1 MKKVIAVLLVVLMC
15 MAVFAG
21 CSKKDVTDWE
31 YIEDK
36 GELVVGITYYEPM
49 NYKDENGE
57 LVGFDTEFTKAVCEK
72 LGVTPVFQEIEWEQ
86 KETELKSK
94 AIDAIWN
101 GLTVTEERKE
111 NMAFSENYL
120 VNKQVVVIN
129 KANAEKFA
137 TVADMAGATTA
148 AEKGSAGETAITAS
162 AELSQGE
169 FVGVSAQKDVLMEL
183 KAGTVEVGVLDY
195 TLATAMVNDDTDY
208 SDLMVVEGIELTNE
222 EYAIGLRLE
231 DTELL
236 AKVNAAIEELA
247 ADGTLKAIAEKYGVA
262 DILAF

>member
-1 MKKVIAVLLVVLMC
+1 MKKVIAMLLAVLML
-15 MAVFAG
+15 AVVFTG
-21 CSKKDVTDWE
+21 CGKKDLADWE
-31 YIEDK
+31 YIKDK
-36 GELVVGITYYEPM
+36 KEIVVGMTLYEPM
-49 NYKDENGE
+49 NYYDENGE
-57 LVGFDTEFTKAVCEK
+57 LIGFDTEFTLALCEK
-72 LGVTPVFQEIEWEQ
+72 LGVEAKFQEIEWEQ

-94 AIDAIWN
+94 AIDVIWN
-101 GLTVTEERKE
+101 GLTVTEDRKE
-111 NMAFSENYL
+111 NMAFSKSYL

-129 KANAEKFA
+129 KANADKFA
-137 TVADMAGATTA
+137 TLADMAGATTA

-162 AELSQGE
+162 AELAQGE

-183 KAGTVEVGVLDY
+183 KAGTIEVGVLDY

-231 DTELL
+231 DVEFME
-236 AKVNAAIEELA
+236 KVNEAIDELA
-247 ADGTLKAIAEKYGVA
+247 AEGVLAEIAEKYDVA